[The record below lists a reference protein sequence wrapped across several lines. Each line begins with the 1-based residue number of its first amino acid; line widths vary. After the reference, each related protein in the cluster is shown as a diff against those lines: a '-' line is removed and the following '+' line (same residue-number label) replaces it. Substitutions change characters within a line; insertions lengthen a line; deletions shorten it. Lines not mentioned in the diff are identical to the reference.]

1 MHENDM
7 KVIDNAKNGN
17 KDAMTKLI
25 EDNNGLIWSIV
36 RRFNGRGYDIED
48 LYQIGTIGFIKAIQ
62 RFDTSFE
69 VRLSTYAVPYILGE
83 IKRYIRD
90 DGPIKVSRSIKEL
103 NVKILELQREFL
115 HKYGRD
121 ISLEEISKELKI
133 SKEEIAMALDSAR
146 PVDSIEDAK
155 YKDNKTDKTVSILE
169 QISTGKDEETE
180 ITNRITIKNLINELK
195 SLPININSIINKEVY
210 KEITNDIYKEN
221 DIFFIGRNVDYA
233 LCMEGSLK
241 LKEISYIH
249 SEAYAAGELKHG
261 TISLIDNNTPVFAI
275 VTKDSIKEKTISN
288 IKEVKSRGAKVILV
302 TNDIN
307 IDKEIYDVLIEI
319 PKTSDLLQSM
329 LTIVPLQVLSY
340 EIAKL
345 RGCDID
351 KPKNLAKSVTVE

>member
-1 MHENDM
+1 MYDYDM
-7 KVIDNAKNGN
+7 KIIENAQNGS
-17 KDAMTKLI
+17 KEDMTKLI
-25 EDNNGLIWSIV
+25 EENNGLIWSIV

-48 LYQIGTIGFIKAIQ
+48 LYQIGCIGFIKAIQ

-180 ITNRITIKNLINELK
+180 ITNRITIKNLINEL
-195 SLPININSIINKEVY
+195 NDNE
-210 KEITNDIYKEN
+210 KEIILLRYYKQ
-221 DIFFIGRNVDYA
+221 
-233 LCMEGSLK
+233 
-241 LKEISYIH
+241 
-249 SEAYAAGELKHG
+249 
-261 TISLIDNNTPVFAI
+261 
-275 VTKDSIKEKTISN
+275 KTQMQVSKILG
-288 IKEVKSRGAKVILV
+288 ITQVQVSRIERKVL
-302 TNDIN
+302 
-307 IDKEIYDVLIEI
+307 DKM
-319 PKTSDLLQSM
+319 KKR
-329 LTIVPLQVLSY
+329 LS
-340 EIAKL
+340 
-345 RGCDID
+345 G
-351 KPKNLAKSVTVE
+351 

>member
-36 RRFNGRGYDIED
+36 RRFGGRGYDIED
-48 LYQIGTIGFIKAIQ
+48 LYQIGSIGFIKAIQ

-180 ITNRITIKNLINELK
+180 ITNRITIKNLINEL
-195 SLPININSIINKEVY
+195 NDNE
-210 KEITNDIYKEN
+210 KEIILLRYYKQ
-221 DIFFIGRNVDYA
+221 
-233 LCMEGSLK
+233 
-241 LKEISYIH
+241 
-249 SEAYAAGELKHG
+249 
-261 TISLIDNNTPVFAI
+261 
-275 VTKDSIKEKTISN
+275 KTQMQVSKILG
-288 IKEVKSRGAKVILV
+288 ITQVQVSRIERKVL
-302 TNDIN
+302 
-307 IDKEIYDVLIEI
+307 DKM
-319 PKTSDLLQSM
+319 KKR
-329 LTIVPLQVLSY
+329 LS
-340 EIAKL
+340 
-345 RGCDID
+345 G
-351 KPKNLAKSVTVE
+351 

>member
-180 ITNRITIKNLINELK
+180 ITNRITIKKISPSGLK
-195 SLPININSIINKEVY
+195 RY
-210 KEITNDIYKEN
+210 
-221 DIFFIGRNVDYA
+221 
-233 LCMEGSLK
+233 
-241 LKEISYIH
+241 
-249 SEAYAAGELKHG
+249 
-261 TISLIDNNTPVFAI
+261 
-275 VTKDSIKEKTISN
+275 
-288 IKEVKSRGAKVILV
+288 
-302 TNDIN
+302 
-307 IDKEIYDVLIEI
+307 
-319 PKTSDLLQSM
+319 
-329 LTIVPLQVLSY
+329 
-340 EIAKL
+340 
-345 RGCDID
+345 
-351 KPKNLAKSVTVE
+351 